1 MFKLLFKGIMASIAV
16 KMLTNY
22 RHLSIRLLQIEA
34 AKSYLQGVR
43 IARLLAISRMQVA
56 LMIGLVLLG
65 ALLFHVGLFVL
76 LPWTVKAKALLG
88 MCLGLSYVICGGFM
102 LRATMDE
109 KMWMEKSGA
118 AQMLDEVT
126 GTNNQKKESAL

>member
-1 MFKLLFKGIMASIAV
+1 MFKLLFKGTMASIAV
-16 KMLTNY
+16 KVLTNY
-22 RHLSIRLLQIEA
+22 RNLSIGLLQIEA

-43 IARLLAISRMQVA
+43 IARLMAISRRQVA

-76 LPWTVKAKALLG
+76 LPLTVKVKALIG
-88 MCLGLSYVICGGFM
+88 MCLGLGYVICGGFM

-109 KMWMEKSGA
+109 KLWMEKSGA